1 MPFTTALYNAYYED
15 QKEREKKQAGV
26 TYWEDIFK
34 APYET
39 AAEQVQAKSAYDI
52 SDAYS
57 AFKRNQLNLMTQ
69 QQLGEG
75 FKESIADQLRASY
88 EQQYSGIRQ
97 TEASKLF
104 DIQSAYEKQLASQE
118 ERVAG
123 MAKFYS
129 DLEKSMYEF
138 AGIED
143 LSLIEKG
150 IDYINEANSGYGYYR
165 LNPETGE
172 YEQTEYGKSF
182 MKDIIE
188 SGDYV
193 LKDVYGKEILDEDGK
208 PISMGAYSKWLAE
221 NNPELYEQYIQN
233 VDAVREMIGGYEY
246 AEYKKEQ
253 EQKESTSSSKPQSNL
268 NLNIDNS
275 LDPVFEHDFLEKFPE
290 NQPELYEQYKEEML
304 KNGKPIT
311 KETLNEWVTKYEKEQ
326 SRPEV
331 EKLREKE
338 ILEQTKNLSGSDV
351 LKFIREKNIDDVLAK
366 KILNNNTEYN
376 STNISVGVMTSS
388 RAGKYGDIYT
398 VNGKEYDFDGSV
410 NLDYLKQGTNA
421 IDDVSY
427 KKLEEYIN
435 NGDIKMYEVFDV
447 TFKNPSALDKNKKVY
462 LMWVGGKTFYRLKR

>member
-1 MPFTTALYNAYYED
+1 MPLITALYNAYYEQ
-15 QKEREKKQAGV
+15 QKEREKEQAGV

-123 MAKFYS
+123 AAKFYS

-150 IDYINEANSGYGYYR
+150 IDYANEANSGYGFYR

-182 MKDIIE
+182 MKDVIE

-193 LKDVYGKEILDEDGK
+193 LKDMYGKEILDENKK

-233 VDAVREMIGGYEY
+233 VDAVREMVGGYEY

-253 EQKESTSSSKPQSNL
+253 KEPTSSSKPQSNL

-290 NQPELYEQYKEEML
+290 NQPELYGQYKEEML

-311 KETLNEWVTKYEKEQ
+311 KETLNEWVREYEKEQ

-338 ILEQTKNLSGSDV
+338 MLEQTKKLNIVDTYN
-351 LKFIREKNIDDVLAK
+351 FIKKQGITDEKLISNIW
-366 KILNNNTEYN
+366 NNNDEFN
-376 STNISVGVMTSS
+376 KDISI
-388 RAGKYGDIYT
+388 GKITKESKNKYTGALQYT
-398 VNGKEYDFDGSV
+398 VNGKTYTAGRNFELH
-410 NLDYLKQGTNA
+410 N
-421 IDDVSY
+421 
-427 KKLEEYIN
+427 
-435 NGDIKMYEVFDV
+435 
-447 TFKNPSALDKNKKVY
+447 FKNSITKNDYNKLKVLIELGKLKDGDVIDVEFTNKSKKKRYLVY
-462 LMWVGGKTFYRLKR
+462 KNGKFQIIS